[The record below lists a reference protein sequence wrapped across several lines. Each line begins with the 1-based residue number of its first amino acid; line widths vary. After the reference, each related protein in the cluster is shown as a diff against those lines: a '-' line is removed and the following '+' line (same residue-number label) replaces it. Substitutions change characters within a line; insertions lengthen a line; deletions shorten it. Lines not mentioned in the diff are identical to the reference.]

1 MSNNCFYIDNERYYY
16 DNFHCYMIN
25 NRIKAFFI
33 SIQIYVWRK

>member
-25 NRIKAFFI
+25 NRIKAFFHKH
-33 SIQIYVWRK
+33 SNLRMT